1 MTFDEEYFNIGY
13 LDRLSYQDT
22 VIHRLDPRGKVIM
35 TMLFVITV
43 VSYPKYEVM
52 SLIPFFI
59 FPVLLIT
66 LSDTPFLL
74 IMKKVLFVSPF
85 ALFIGIFNPLLDS
98 GTVVLWQGIHIST
111 GWISLLSI
119 MMKFSL
125 TISAALLLIATTSF
139 PGICNALQKL
149 GVPALFTSQLLFL
162 YRYIFVLMEEAMRMA
177 RARDLRTFGAHG
189 TGIKVFVRLIGLLFI
204 RTVERAERIYQSMLS
219 RSFTGTIPSIRQYHL
234 KLSDAAFVFVTI
246 IFLVALRLVNVTE
259 MLGRFVQGLTA

>member
-1 MTFDEEYFNIGY
+1 MTFDGEYFNIGY
-13 LDRLSYQDT
+13 LDRLSYQNT
-22 VIHRLDPRGKVIM
+22 VIHRLDPRGKVIT

-43 VSYPKYEVM
+43 ISYPKYEVM

-59 FPVLLIT
+59 FPVLLLS

-85 ALFIGIFNPLLDS
+85 ALFIGIFNPFFDA
-98 GTVVLWQGIHIST
+98 GTVVLWRNIHISA

-119 MMKFSL
+119 MMKFTL

-139 PGICNALQKL
+139 PGICTALQRL
-149 GVPALFTSQLLFL
+149 AVPALFTSQLLFL

-204 RTVERAERIYQSMLS
+204 RTVERAERIYQAMLS
-219 RSFTGTIPSIRQYHL
+219 RCFTGDVLSAKQYRFR
-234 KLSDAAFVFVTI
+234 LSDAAFVSMTI
-246 IFLVALRLVNVTE
+246 IFLVGLRIFNVTE
-259 MLGRFVQGLTA
+259 MIGRFVQGLIA